1 MPPPIRHPSQTKRR
15 DVGKVVCAWCEN
27 EMGEFDGDGVS
38 HGICGT
44 CLKERFG
51 MMLVNGDIVE
61 LASQE
66 EIEEGAND
74 EVAGMGSGCGGTG
87 PNYDR
92 A

>member
-1 MPPPIRHPSQTKRR
+1 
-15 DVGKVVCAWCEN
+15 
-27 EMGEFDGDGVS
+27 MGEFDGDGVS